1 MKTLRLRGLRQLALC
16 VAAASVSPLIWAQTA
31 PTPKPEAPP
40 EEAVRLSEFS
50 VTASDDRG
58 YVPSETMTG
67 SRVATKIIDLPY
79 TVNVLTSEF
88 FEDFGVFEFMDNIVH
103 VGSFTGLDIG
113 GNFNLRGFG
122 STYQLRDGFF
132 RLGRYGSSN
141 IDRME
146 IIKGSNAAIYGRT
159 SPGGMVNMISKQ
171 PKSRASQKISLNYGS
186 YGTQRGTLERTA
198 RCTRVRWARRR
209 TS

>member
-1 MKTLRLRGLRQLALC
+1 MKTLRYQGLRLLALFA
-16 VAAASVSPLIWAQTA
+16 AAASASPLIWAQTA
-31 PTPKPEAPP
+31 PAPKPEAPP
-40 EEAVRLSEFS
+40 PGDAVRLSEFS

-58 YVPSETMTG
+58 YVPAETMTG

-141 IDRME
+141 LARLE
-146 IIKGSNAAIYGRT
+146 II
-159 SPGGMVNMISKQ
+159 
-171 PKSRASQKISLNYGS
+171 
-186 YGTQRGTLERTA
+186 
-198 RCTRVRWARRR
+198 
-209 TS
+209 